1 MADAR
6 CISGGDEADGA
17 AGFSGDEDN
26 YGYKNH
32 VDDDDNSDSEQEPDF
47 TNRSALGPK
56 DGEGEADETYLVA
69 FRAMCGRIP
78 GPLAT
83 NIIKLLGGVVE
94 CQVVGVSGVLYLK
107 SYVRI
112 WLDVEG
118 NGDFWTYFR
127 FCCTLISKLGILV
140 HPK

>member
-32 VDDDDNSDSEQEPDF
+32 VDDDDNSEQEPDF
-47 TNRSALGPK
+47 ANRSALGPK

-78 GPLAT
+78 APLAT
-83 NIIKLLGGVVE
+83 NIIKLLYYKRWGGRVP
-94 CQVVGVSGVLYLK
+94 SGRCVWCPLLEVIC
-107 SYVRI
+107 SNLARC
-112 WLDVEG
+112 
-118 NGDFWTYFR
+118 R
-127 FCCTLISKLGILV
+127 R
-140 HPK
+140 